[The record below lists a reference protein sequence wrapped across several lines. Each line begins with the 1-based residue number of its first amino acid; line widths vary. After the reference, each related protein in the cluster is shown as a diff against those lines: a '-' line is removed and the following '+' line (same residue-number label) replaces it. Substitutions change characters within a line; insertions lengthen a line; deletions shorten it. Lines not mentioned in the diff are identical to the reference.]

1 MSESVKKG
9 KFVTEVFFQIML
21 NEVLNICEK
30 SADVKANVKQNEI
43 KLKEL
48 VAVSSYAVSIFI
60 KSTPS
65 KLEIQCKK

>member
-1 MSESVKKG
+1 
-9 KFVTEVFFQIML
+9 ML